1 MFIKELKIQNFK
13 IFNNNMPP
21 IVFNMPNGE
30 PGSGLNIFV
39 GENNTGKSTIFE
51 AIDFLR
57 NGTKK
62 PPEEIINKNDPEE
75 DAVVEITFEGNIT
88 KIIDGFSQEN
98 KVAVFKKYINDG
110 VTTESIRFSR
120 RTSSIKAIQLW
131 SNKDDEY
138 KNESGIDAP
147 VKKLFETN
155 FVWAD
160 TNPNEQASFGSTTI
174 CGNLLKGI
182 VSGFTDTK
190 DYKSFSEQFHKTFN
204 NEDSGLRKELKIIEE
219 RTQAIFKDQFGD
231 ASISFRFNELK
242 IDSFF
247 KNMTIDID
255 DGIKTSMEE
264 KGSGMQRSVALAL
277 LQVYADE
284 LTKHPKEDELK
295 KPFFLFI
302 DEPEICLHPKAQ
314 SKLFKAL
321 LELSKTKQVFLTTHS
336 PYFLVSEYFNTIGL
350 FIFRLEG
357 GVPNI
362 DKVSNSD
369 NNLLPWSPTWGEIN
383 YKAYKLPTIEFHN
396 ELYGRLQELS
406 QKWRVNEFE
415 IWLVSQGISKTKQWT
430 KENNGNAGNPEDTT
444 LQTYIRNK
452 IHHPENL
459 TMQQSVFNEEEL
471 NDSISQMIE
480 LISNYLGGET

>member
-1 MFIKELKIQNFK
+1 MFIKNLKVVNFK
-13 IFNNNMPP
+13 SFNGDMTPL
-21 IVFNMPNGE
+21 VFNIPNGE
-30 PGSGLNIFV
+30 LGSGLNIFV

-62 PPEEIINKNDPEE
+62 PPEDIKNKNNQTE

-88 KIIDGFSQEN
+88 ETIDTFSQPN
-98 KVAVFKKYINDG
+98 KIAVFKKYINDNSA
-110 VTTESIRFSR
+110 TESIRFSR
-120 RTSSIKAIQLW
+120 NTSSIKAIQLW
-131 SNKDDEY
+131 SDEDGEY

-160 TNPNEQASFGSTTI
+160 TNPNDQASFGSTTI

-182 VSGFTDTK
+182 VSGFTDTV
-190 DYKSFSEQFHKTFN
+190 DYKIFSEQFHQTFN
-204 NEDSGLRKELKIIEE
+204 NEDSVLRKELKIIEE
-219 RTQAIFKDQFGD
+219 KTQTIFQEQFGD

-247 KNMTIDID
+247 KNTTIDID

-284 LTKHPKEDELK
+284 LTKHPEEDGLK

-314 SKLFKAL
+314 SKLFNVL

-336 PYFLVSEYFNTIGL
+336 PYFLVSEYLNTIGL
-350 FIFRLEG
+350 FIFLLEG
-357 GVPNI
+357 GVPKVERVNNTNSNI
-362 DKVSNSD
+362 
-369 NNLLPWSPTWGEIN
+369 LPWSPTWGEIN

-406 QKWRVNEFE
+406 RKWKISEFE
-415 IWLVSQGISKTKQWT
+415 NWLASQGVEKIKQWT
-430 KENNGNAGNPEDTT
+430 MEINGNARNPEDTT

-452 IHHPENL
+452 IHHPENV
-459 TMQQSVFNEEEL
+459 TMQQHEFNEDEL
-471 NDSISQMIE
+471 DNSISQMIY
-480 LISNYLGGET
+480 LITTYTDGEA

>member
-13 IFNNNMPP
+13 SFQGDIDPV
-21 IVFNMPNGE
+21 VFNVPNGE
-30 PGSGLNIFV
+30 VGSGLNIFV

-62 PPEEIINKNDPEE
+62 APEELKNKNNLAE
-75 DAVVEITFEGNIT
+75 DAVVEITFEGAIADT
-88 KIIDGFSQEN
+88 IDGFSQPN
-98 KVAVFKKYINDG
+98 KVAVFKKYIDS
-110 VTTESIRFSR
+110 VDDIESIKFSR
-120 RTSSIKAIQLW
+120 STSSIKAIQLW
-131 SNKDDEY
+131 SNADNEY

-147 VKKLFETN
+147 VKKLFEAN

-160 TNPNEQASFGSTTI
+160 TNPNDQASFGSTTI

-182 VSGFTDTK
+182 VSGFTDTD
-190 DYKSFSEQFHKTFN
+190 DYRIFSDQFHQTFN
-204 NEDSGLRKELKIIEE
+204 NENSGLRRELKIIEE
-219 RTQAIFKDQFGD
+219 KTQMVFQEQFGE

-247 KNMTIDID
+247 KNTTIDID
-255 DGIKTSMEE
+255 DGIKTTMEE

-284 LTKHPKEDELK
+284 LTKHPEEDELK

-302 DEPEICLHPKAQ
+302 DEPEVCLHPKAQ

-336 PYFLVSEYFNTIGL
+336 PYFLVSEYLKTIGL
-350 FIFRLEG
+350 FIFCLQG

-362 DKVSNSD
+362 DRVSDADNS
-369 NNLLPWSPTWGEIN
+369 LLPWSPTWGEIN
-383 YKAYKLPTIEFHN
+383 YKAYRLPTIEFHN

-406 QKWRVNEFE
+406 GKWKINEFE
-415 IWLVSQGISKTKQWT
+415 NWLVEQGIGKIKQWT
-430 KENNGNAGNPEDTT
+430 REINGNVADPEDTT

-452 IHHPENL
+452 IHHPENV
-459 TMQQSVFNEEEL
+459 TMQQHGLNEDEL
-471 NDSISQMIE
+471 NDSTSQMID
-480 LISNYLGGET
+480 LVNNHSAGNL